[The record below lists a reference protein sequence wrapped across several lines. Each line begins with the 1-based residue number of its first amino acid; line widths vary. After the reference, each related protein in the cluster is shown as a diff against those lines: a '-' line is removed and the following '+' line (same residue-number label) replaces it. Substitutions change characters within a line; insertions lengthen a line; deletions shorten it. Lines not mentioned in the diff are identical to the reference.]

1 MLKYKV
7 TEIDNDAHTDCVP
20 ENSPFS
26 DMPNAD
32 FLQFMFAKINQQRKA
47 YSLEWHGDRVPTGA
61 VVNGKTIAWTQ
72 HGMVRDEAGETIGT
86 YERVVDDL
94 RQQPQI
100 MIIYIDE

>member
-1 MLKYKV
+1 MLEYTV
-7 TEIDNDAHTDCVP
+7 TEIDNDAHTDSVP

-26 DMPNAD
+26 DMPNAG
-32 FLQFMFAKINQQRKA
+32 FLQLMFATINQKRKA

-72 HGMVRDEAGETIGT
+72 HGFVKDKAGENIGT

-94 RQQPQI
+94 SQQPQK
-100 MIIYIDE
+100 MIIYMDE